1 VDFPHLGQAFLIL
14 RAIVDRK
21 SSEVS
26 GGDFAFGLTSLA
38 SQEANPEQLLAL
50 ARGHWEIENRSHYV
64 RDTTYDED
72 RSQIRTRNGPRM
84 MATLRNFAMSLLRLV
99 GCENIASATRHC
111 AASSRDTLRIIG
123 Y

>member
-1 VDFPHLGQAFLIL
+1 MKDG
-14 RAIVDRK
+14 AIRD
-21 SSEVS
+21 
-26 GGDFAFGLTSLA
+26 DYAFGLTSMTKDRA
-38 SQEANPEQLLAL
+38 TPENLLGI

>member
-1 VDFPHLGQAFLIL
+1 MDFPHLGQAFLIL

-21 SSEVS
+21 SGEVS

-72 RSQIRTRNGPRM
+72 RSQIRTRNG
-84 MATLRNFAMSLLRLV
+84 
-99 GCENIASATRHC
+99 
-111 AASSRDTLRIIG
+111 
-123 Y
+123 